1 MDLLDGSLVDDLG
14 DSEISESTMDLEDSS
29 VVKSNKLKIKTNLKG
44 SFVENLSKAK
54 TKPDGSLVDKS
65 DKSITLVSM
74 TKLNSPIRKVD
85 SLDSKNMSLSNSN
98 CPT

>member
-44 SFVENLSKAK
+44 SFVENLSKSK

-85 SLDSKNMSLSNSN
+85 SLESKNMSLSNSN

>member
-1 MDLLDGSLVDDLG
+1 M
-14 DSEISESTMDLEDSS
+14 
-29 VVKSNKLKIKTNLKG
+29 
-44 SFVENLSKAK
+44 ENLSKSK

-85 SLDSKNMSLSNSN
+85 SLESKNMSLSNSN